1 MKSKTFVMMFVA
13 IGCGLV
19 AAYLTARISA
29 KQAVPDSVPVLV
41 AKERIR
47 AGEVIKEPEKLFVE
61 MRYPAGTT
69 PNAIGFLDDLKGKMT
84 NKTIQ
89 PGQWLTQDD
98 LSSNFG
104 IELPKGYYAMS
115 VKVDA
120 AQAGSGFILP
130 KSRVNVVACIKD
142 RNGNGKPR
150 VMTVLQDVLV
160 LAVDAISV
168 RPEDKMAVP
177 QLQTALLAVKP
188 SESQRLTLAQNL
200 AGGDLRLVL
209 RAHDDEA
216 KPPLPPLSDLD
227 VNAEAPGET
236 NDPTGH
242 ISYRLAVAKQDIE
255 ANTEID
261 DPDKFFK
268 VDNFPVAPEKAIAAD
283 ALDSLKGKVIQHALF
298 KDGILT
304 SKHFTGDVALAKAQK
319 SDVNRHVMYIQNGG
333 QAPLAV
339 TFENGIAVLGESKNT
354 LLTSPPKPETPAK
367 PEEPQQPPKPETP
380 TKNGEGK
387 PVQG

>member
-19 AAYLTARISA
+19 AAYLTARITA

-41 AKERIR
+41 AKEKIR
-47 AGEVIKEPEKLFVE
+47 AGDVIKEPEKLFVE

-89 PGQWLTQDD
+89 PGQWLTPDD

-120 AQAGSGFILP
+120 SQASNGFILP
-130 KSRVNVVACIKD
+130 KSRVNVVACFRD
-142 RNGNGKPR
+142 RSGNGRAR

-177 QLQTALLAVKP
+177 QVQAALLAVKP
-188 SESQRLTLAQNL
+188 SESQRLTLAQSL
-200 AGGDLRLVL
+200 AGGDIRLVL
-209 RAHDDEA
+209 RAHDDDT
-216 KPPLPPLSDLD
+216 KVPLPPLSDLD
-227 VNAEAPGET
+227 RDTAVAGEGINEAALAA
-236 NDPTGH
+236 
-242 ISYRLAVAKQDIE
+242 SYPLAVAKLDIE
-255 ANTEID
+255 EGVVID
-261 DPDKFFK
+261 DPERFFK
-268 VDNFPVAPEKAIAAD
+268 VESFPTAPDRAFNVDKLAE
-283 ALDSLKGKVIQHALF
+283 LRGKPIQHALF
-298 KDGILT
+298 KDGVLT
-304 SKHFTGDVALAKAQK
+304 AKHFEGDWGVAKAHK
-319 SDVNRHVMYIQNGG
+319 RNVNTHVMFIQNGG
-333 QAPLAV
+333 QAPQSV
-339 TFENGIAVLGESKNT
+339 TFENGIAVQGDSKPTMMN
-354 LLTSPPKPETPAK
+354 PPAPNAPTTGRPETP
-367 PEEPQQPPKPETP
+367 
-380 TKNGEGK
+380 
-387 PVQG
+387 PVPADTQR

>member
-19 AAYLTARISA
+19 AAYLTARITA

-47 AGEVIKEPEKLFVE
+47 AGDVIKEPEKLFVE

-89 PGQWLTQDD
+89 PGQWLTPDD

-120 AQAGSGFILP
+120 SQAGSGFILP
-130 KSRVNVVACIKD
+130 KSRVNVVACIRD
-142 RNGNGKPR
+142 RNGSGRAR

-160 LAVDAISV
+160 LAVDAIAV
-168 RPEDKMAVP
+168 RPEDRMAVP

-200 AGGDLRLVL
+200 ANGDIRLIL
-209 RAHDDEA
+209 RAHDDEN
-216 KPPLPPLSDLD
+216 KVPLPPLSDLD
-227 VNAEAPGET
+227 SDSGVAGEV
-236 NDPTGH
+236 TGDVSTA
-242 ISYRLAVAKQDIE
+242 ISYQLAVARQDLE
-255 ANTEID
+255 EGTVID

-268 VDNFPVAPEKAIAAD
+268 IDSFPVAPEKAVAVDQLAK
-283 ALDSLKGKVIQHALF
+283 LKGKTIQHALF

-304 SKHFTGDVALAKAQK
+304 SKHFEGDYALARAQK
-319 SDVNRHVMYIQNGG
+319 NNVNRHVMFIQNGG
-333 QAPLAV
+333 QAPQSV
-339 TFENGIAVLGESKNT
+339 TFENGIAVQGDTKST
-354 LLTSPPKPETPAK
+354 LVNPPAKPDAPAKPETP
-367 PEEPQQPPKPETP
+367 QQPADT
-380 TKNGEGK
+380 
-387 PVQG
+387 QR